1 MKRFIIIA
9 MLTAIM
15 PLAAMAQH
23 EEDTENGVVSLAGRE
38 GFTIETKKGDFVFKP
53 YLLVQTSANLIGTT
67 MKDWIKHTIKIT

>member
-23 EEDTENGVVSLAGRE
+23 EEDTENGVVSLAGRRIHYRNQE
-38 GFTIETKKGDFVFKP
+38 RRFCIQTLFARTDQCKP
-53 YLLVQTSANLIGTT
+53 QLVRR
-67 MKDWIKHTIKIT
+67 

>member
-23 EEDTENGVVSLAGRE
+23 EEDTEMV
-38 GFTIETKKGDFVFKP
+38 
-53 YLLVQTSANLIGTT
+53 
-67 MKDWIKHTIKIT
+67 

>member
-23 EEDTENGVVSLAGRE
+23 EEDTENGSYR
-38 GFTIETKKGDFVFKP
+38 P
-53 YLLVQTSANLIGTT
+53 VQTSIGTT

>member
-23 EEDTENGVVSLAGRE
+23 EEDTENGVVSLAGRKE
-38 GFTIETKKGDFVFKP
+38 ILYSNP
-53 YLLVQTSANLIGTT
+53 ICSYRPVQTSIGTT